1 MPRKPAYIAS
11 EMLPMSALVGRLAAL
26 RHEWQSAI
34 ARGLPSYEQEQK
46 QRNYERVKAIY
57 DARVAAGEAPVPPSG
72 GLASINR
79 VRAAEA
85 ACDQTLRDLHSEFT
99 QSYREARGYVEYAV
113 RLTKDGSPPS
123 RAGINRAIM
132 PMAHALRRAADRLEQ
147 RFALLHETL
156 HGVPMTPTPHIPPQ
170 GDSTA
175 TPSPHPL
182 TADEDPSVPPPPEP
196 DMDDYFDSIEPP
208 PAPNT

>member
-34 ARGLPSYEQEQK
+34 ARRAPGYEQGDK

-57 DARVAAGEAPVPPSG
+57 DARVAAGESPQPMA
-72 GLASINR
+72 GLASLNR

-85 ACDQTLRDLHSEFT
+85 ACDQALRDLHSEFT
-99 QSYREARGYVEYAV
+99 QGYRFARGHAMLVIAGVKNGKPASPDEVKRLFAPMARALRDAAITFEARVQ
-113 RLTKDGSPPS
+113 
-123 RAGINRAIM
+123 M
-132 PMAHALRRAADRLEQ
+132 
-147 RFALLHETL
+147 LHETL
-156 HGVPMTPTPHIPPQ
+156 TGTFPTAGPGLPP
-170 GDSTA
+170 GTDSTA
-175 TPSPHPL
+175 TPSPHP
-182 TADEDPSVPPPPEP
+182 TAEEDPSVPPPPEP

-208 PAPNT
+208 PTPNTHT